1 MSSRQ
6 NQGITNLVSTPT
18 PVPDDTRF
26 LTRAPTFVV
35 RSSGTPTPVHVPA
48 VVQKTPIIPVYQNI
62 CSHELSFQ
70 GNSVAYAYNL
80 VNPPLVINFD
90 VKPQIDTQTI
100 WYESPYGTLDA
111 NGNRADVD
119 ETVSQ
124 ISPDAWFEI
133 IVRDSTSGKIVLD
146 EGFGK
151 TFGSDTPQTVS
162 VMSSGNYLIDISG
175 NQVNVMVN
183 MYIVNGTA

>member
-1 MSSRQ
+1 
-6 NQGITNLVSTPT
+6 
-18 PVPDDTRF
+18 
-26 LTRAPTFVV
+26 
-35 RSSGTPTPVHVPA
+35 VPA